1 MSDLGNK
8 KVLSANLK
16 YYMAINKKTRNDLC
30 NDLNIKYSTV
40 RDWTNGKSY
49 PRIDKI
55 ELLSNYFKIQKS
67 DLIENKQENLINSN
81 IRNEL
86 LLQYYIENLASTDE
100 QRNMLINATMLNDK
114 YIIII
119 NEQIEFYLM
128 KQDEEENK
136 NIK

>member
-8 KVLSANLK
+8 KVLSSNLK
-16 YYMAINKKTRNDLC
+16 YYMTINKKTRNDLC
-30 NDLNIKYSTV
+30 HDLNIKYSTV

-67 DLIENKQENLINSN
+67 DLIENKQENLIDPG

-86 LLQYYIENLASTDE
+86 LLQYYIENLATNDE
-100 QRNMLINATMLNDK
+100 QRDMLINASMLNDK
-114 YIIII
+114 YVNII

-128 KQDEEENK
+128 KQDEENTK
-136 NIK
+136 DIK